1 MFVHRRLLQQ
11 LAGLSKS
18 KFFQTVI
25 TSQLERV
32 YCKPRKVL
40 GGSFMGEGFV
50 NGEGDFKKYC
60 QV

>member
-18 KFFQTVI
+18 KFLQTVI

-32 YCKPRKVL
+32 YCKPKEVL